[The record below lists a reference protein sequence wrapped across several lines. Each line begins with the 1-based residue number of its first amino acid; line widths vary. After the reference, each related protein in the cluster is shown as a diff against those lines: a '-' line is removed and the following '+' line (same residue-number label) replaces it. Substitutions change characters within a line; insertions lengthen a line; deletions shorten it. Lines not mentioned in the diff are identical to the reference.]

1 MTGQDIFVNAAGG
14 VRIGEPAAD
23 LGMVVALASSFLD
36 KAIDP
41 QTMVVG
47 EVGLAGEI
55 RGVTQPE
62 LRVREA
68 AKLGFKRCILPAT
81 NIRQMKVSGIDVV
94 GVRTV
99 EEALEQLF
107 P

>member
-1 MTGQDIFVNAAGG
+1 
-14 VRIGEPAAD
+14 
-23 LGMVVALASSFLD
+23 
-36 KAIDP
+36 
-41 QTMVVG
+41 MVVG

-99 EEALEQLF
+99 EEALEQLL